1 MKPQAKQL
9 RFHSRGFIMAI
20 LVGIAVRSLGAP
32 AAPVSP
38 PSNEFKPQLNN
49 SVYEPTKPRDPFLPP
64 GVSGVVSSNI
74 KAADPTIFHLDG
86 FLGST
91 NNLTAI
97 VNGLALSL
105 NKPAVLETEAGRIT
119 IRAVQISLA
128 GVVLEA
134 GGKRLELKR
143 VSENVTAPA
152 PR

>member
-1 MKPQAKQL
+1 M
-9 RFHSRGFIMAI
+9 IVI
-20 LVGIAVRSLGAP
+20 LVAASLRSLGAP
-32 AAPVSP
+32 AAPVPP

-49 SVYEPTKPRDPFLPP
+49 SVYETAKPRDPFLPP

-74 KAADPTIFHLDG
+74 KAADPTVFHLDG

-105 NKPAVLETEAGRIT
+105 NKPVVVETETGRIT
-119 IRAVQISLA
+119 IKAVQISLS
-128 GVVLEA
+128 GVVLEV
-134 GGKRLELKR
+134 GGKRVELKR